1 MLIQN
6 LPLQSYKF
14 HVSIAFCVLSSNS
27 LTMMSGVTFAIDALV
42 FQWISMLFLYLAGH
56 LLLSASQFGSW
67 TGKYGSKKVARVLN
81 DISLAAA
88 YHVKREQLSIS
99 AADDANGPI
108 VSQSK
113 GFVPLSAPAR
123 GSVTSS
129 P

>member
-1 MLIQN
+1 
-6 LPLQSYKF
+6 
-14 HVSIAFCVLSSNS
+14 
-27 LTMMSGVTFAIDALV
+27 
-42 FQWISMLFLYLAGH
+42 MLFLYLAGH

-67 TGKYGSKKVARVLN
+67 TGKYGSKKEAMVLN

-88 YHVKREQLSIS
+88 VHVKREQLSIS

-123 GSVTSS
+123 G